1 MLFDQLW
8 RVHLAKEERR
18 TDSTS
23 GSDTQ
28 TTDEESR
35 IELEL
40 TDEDRA
46 FLLQVG
52 IRP

>member
-1 MLFDQLW
+1 MTFDELW
-8 RVHLAKEERR
+8 RMKFFEEKGQ

-23 GSDTQ
+23 TTGTQ
-28 TTDEESR
+28 TVNEQARDK
-35 IELEL
+35 LEL

-52 IRP
+52 IRA